1 MQKLV
6 SGMERLIISDKNKF
20 SDQEESKGEVMSNIQ
35 AFNPDQ
41 ENPYYYEAY
50 AKVFKVKF

>member
-1 MQKLV
+1 
-6 SGMERLIISDKNKF
+6 MERLIISDKNKF
-20 SDQEESKGEVMSNIQ
+20 SDQEESKGEVLSNIQ

>member
-1 MQKLV
+1 
-6 SGMERLIISDKNKF
+6 MERLIISGKNKKKF
-20 SDQEESKGEVMSNIQ
+20 YDEDQEESKEEALSNIQ
-35 AFNPDQ
+35 GFNPDQ